1 MSVFSFYAHA
11 HQQQRLHH
19 CLCHPS
25 ALHPA
30 RRRFTLKSQGP
41 LSTIA
46 SIVPSRL
53 TETTT
58 QFTRLLSTPEKTFT
72 NRLPVTER
80 QLPAYSLTRRPHTL
94 SFRSSTPKQ
103 RNGKQQAADYSKQHY
118 LSQTLIAAD
127 RNHQQH
133 YYNISPSTAAG
144 SNAQERQIHNLPST
158 LVAERASAPLL
169 LRNVVTILCFGLN
182 GGL

>member
-1 MSVFSFYAHA
+1 MRVGFH
-11 HQQQRLHH
+11 RLFTCTAASAIAH

-25 ALHPA
+25 ILHHA
-30 RRRFTLKSQGP
+30 AAVWFRRLE
-41 LSTIA
+41 LLA
-46 SIVPSRL
+46 SNAPSRL

-144 SNAQERQIHNLPST
+144 SNAAGTADS
-158 LVAERASAPLL
+158 
-169 LRNVVTILCFGLN
+169 
-182 GGL
+182 

>member
-1 MSVFSFYAHA
+1 MSVRLLCIRFGHLWTLAADGDKAREYSACRFSDFIGTCISSAAYLPMSSII
-11 HQQQRLHH
+11 LH
-19 CLCHPS
+19 
-25 ALHPA
+25 
-30 RRRFTLKSQGP
+30 RRRCLLVQGP
-41 LSTIA
+41 LSFFA
-46 SIVPSRL
+46 SNAPSRL
-53 TETTT
+53 SETTT
-58 QFTRLLSTPEKTFT
+58 QLTRLLSTPEKTFT

-144 SNAQERQIHNLPST
+144 SNAAGTADS
-158 LVAERASAPLL
+158 
-169 LRNVVTILCFGLN
+169 
-182 GGL
+182 

>member
-1 MSVFSFYAHA
+1 MRVGFQLLCTRTSAAIASLPMSSICTPSCPPPFY
-11 HQQQRLHH
+11 
-19 CLCHPS
+19 
-25 ALHPA
+25 
-30 RRRFTLKSQGP
+30 SQITGP
-41 LSTIA
+41 LSLLA
-46 SIVPSRL
+46 SNAPSRL

-58 QFTRLLSTPEKTFT
+58 QLTRLLSTPVNSLTS
-72 NRLPVTER
+72 RLPVTER
-80 QLPAYSLTRRPHTL
+80 QLPTYSLTWRPYTL

-144 SNAQERQIHNLPST
+144 SNAAGTADS
-158 LVAERASAPLL
+158 
-169 LRNVVTILCFGLN
+169 
-182 GGL
+182 